1 MLKNF
6 KIIIEYD
13 GTSYHGWQ
21 RQKNE
26 HTIQE
31 EIEKA
36 LLTMTGKKTVLT
48 ASGRT
53 DAGVHALGQVANFTC
68 DTTTLSPQAFQNGL
82 NSLTKDD
89 IVIISC
95 DIVNDSFHSRFNAKS
110 KTYHFRILNRN
121 LPAAINRQYAWF
133 IKKKLDLN
141 AMRLAVGHIIGTHDF
156 KAFEGTGSPRAHT
169 TRRVFKA
176 EIYEQDN
183 GFIIIEIEADGFL
196 RFMVRNI
203 VGTVVDVGL
212 EKITVNDFKK
222 VLLSK
227 DRSLAGATAPPQG
240 LFLMKVNY

>member
-53 DAGVHALGQVANFTC
+53 DAGVHALGQVANFNC
-68 DTTTLSPQAFQNGL
+68 DTDLSPQAFENGL

-95 DIVNDSFHSRFNAKS
+95 DIVDENFHSRFDAKS
-110 KTYHFRILNRN
+110 KIYNYRILNRN

-133 IKKKLDLN
+133 IRKTLDLVSMHH
-141 AMRLAVGHIIGTHDF
+141 AAGHITGSHDF
-156 KAFEGTGSPRAHT
+156 KAFEGTGSPRSHT
-169 TRRVFKA
+169 TRCVIKADIVEQENGLIVF
-176 EIYEQDN
+176 
-183 GFIIIEIEADGFL
+183 EIEADGFL

-203 VGTVVDVGL
+203 VGTLVDVGL
-212 EKITVNDFKK
+212 GKITSDNFKEI
-222 VLLSK
+222 LLSK
-227 DRSLAGATAPPQG
+227 NRSMAGATAPPQG
-240 LFLMKVNY
+240 LFLMNVKY

>member
-1 MLKNF
+1 MKNF

-21 RQKNE
+21 RQQNE
-26 HTIQE
+26 HTIQG

-68 DTTTLSPQAFQNGL
+68 DTGLSPQAFQNGL

-95 DIVNDSFHSRFNAKS
+95 DLVDENFHSRFDAKS
-110 KTYHFRILNRN
+110 KTYNYQILNRN

-133 IKKKLDLN
+133 VQKKLDLD
-141 AMRLAVGHIIGTHDF
+141 AMRLAVRHIIGTHDF
-156 KAFEGTGSPRAHT
+156 KAFEGSGSPRSHT
-169 TRRVFKA
+169 TRCIIKA
-176 EIYEQDN
+176 DIVEQDN
-183 GFIIIEIEADGFL
+183 GLMIFEIEADGFL

-212 EKITVNDFKK
+212 EKTTSNDFKK
-222 VLLSK
+222 ILLSK
-227 DRSLAGATAPPQG
+227 DRSRAGATAPPNG
-240 LFLMKVNY
+240 LFLMQVKY